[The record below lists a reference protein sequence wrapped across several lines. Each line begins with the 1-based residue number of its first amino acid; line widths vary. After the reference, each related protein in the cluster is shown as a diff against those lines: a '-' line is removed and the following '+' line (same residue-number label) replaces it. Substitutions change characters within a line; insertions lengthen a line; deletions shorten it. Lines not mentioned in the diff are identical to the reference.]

1 MPTCIKNKLWVNSM
15 TKVITTIQEMQKL
28 TTRLR
33 LEGKS
38 IGFVPTMGALHEGHL
53 TMMRQSIE
61 YNDITVISVFV
72 NPLQFGPNEDFD
84 AYPRQIDQDV
94 AAAQKIGVDY
104 VFYPSVEEMYPHSLE
119 ITLNVGRLA
128 SVLEG
133 AKRPGHFEGVVTV
146 VNKLFNIVQP
156 HVAYFGKKDAQQL
169 AIIEQMVKEMNHP
182 IVIQG
187 VDIVRERDGLARSS
201 RNVYLTEDERQQ
213 APHLYKSLQ
222 LANTLYKDGERQSD
236 IIIEKVTE
244 YLKTHTDGAIEEVA
258 VYSYPELVQQTRI
271 SGQIFISLAV
281 KFSKARLIDNI
292 IIGDEEK

>member
-1 MPTCIKNKLWVNSM
+1 M
-15 TKVITTIQEMQKL
+15 TNVITTIQEMQKL

>member
-1 MPTCIKNKLWVNSM
+1 
-15 TKVITTIQEMQKL
+15 MQKL

-222 LANTLYKDGERQSD
+222 LANALYKDGERQSD

-258 VYSYPELVQQTRI
+258 VYSYPELVQQTHI

-292 IIGDEEK
+292 IIGDEAK

>member
-1 MPTCIKNKLWVNSM
+1 M

-119 ITLNVGRLA
+119 ITLNVGLLA

>member
-1 MPTCIKNKLWVNSM
+1 M
-15 TKVITTIQEMQKL
+15 TKVITTIQEMQTL

-61 YNDITVISVFV
+61 YNDITVISIFV
-72 NPLQFGPNEDFD
+72 NPLQFGPDEDFE
-84 AYPRQIDQDV
+84 AYPRQINQDV
-94 AAAQKIGVDY
+94 TSAKQIGVDY
-104 VFYPSVEEMYPHSLE
+104 VFYPSVEEMYPKPLD

-133 AKRPGHFEGVVTV
+133 AQRPGHFEGVVTI

-182 IVIQG
+182 ILIQG

-201 RNVYLTEDERQQ
+201 RNVYLTEKERQQ

-222 LANTLYKDGERQSD
+222 LAKALYDDGERQSD
-236 IIIEKVTE
+236 RMIEKVTE
-244 YLKTHTDGAIEEVA
+244 YLQTHIEGTIEDVAI
-258 VYSYPELVQQTRI
+258 YSYPELVQQANMT
-271 SGQIFISLAV
+271 GQIFISLAV

-292 IIGDEEK
+292 IIGDETRC